1 MVYDKYTFVMN
12 SKYGKRNASF
22 LFADALAQRFLP
34 LVYNTSDVWFRQ
46 SLMEGQGQ
54 LAVAVIGHTDMVW
67 TLRTPES
74 KGRVG
79 RGEGRYFC
87 PCWLERRGWW
97 GEVSNSGERSCYSPL
112 PCIVIAVVGE
122 WIASASA

>member
-46 SLMEGQGQ
+46 ILMEGQGQ
-54 LAVAVIGHTDMVW
+54 LAATVDTLAWCGHCVHQRAREEW
-67 TLRTPES
+67 
-74 KGRVG
+74 
-79 RGEGRYFC
+79 GEG
-87 PCWLERRGWW
+87 
-97 GEVSNSGERSCYSPL
+97 
-112 PCIVIAVVGE
+112 
-122 WIASASA
+122 